1 MCGLNFIQ
9 SSFEIK
15 KIDLINELNKC
26 EKLIQKNNFRR
37 ALIITRNLKRNQIYI
52 EIILKKNRI
61 LLNKLK
67 SILTKLD
74 IKKNFKNFD
83 LIEDISWCIKK
94 EILSDSDKLLGYLKK
109 NKIKKDVK
117 PIIFFKYLNNSIESL
132 NYLETRGRDSACL
145 SINFLSKR
153 Y

>member
-26 EKLIQKNNFRR
+26 EKLIQKNDLKQ
-37 ALIITRNLKRNQIYI
+37 ALIITRKLKRNQIYI

-61 LLNKLK
+61 LLNKLE

-94 EILSDSDKLLGYLKK
+94 EILSDSDKLLKYLKK
-109 NKIKKDVK
+109 K
-117 PIIFFKYLNNSIESL
+117 
-132 NYLETRGRDSACL
+132 
-145 SINFLSKR
+145 
-153 Y
+153 